1 MKLRLTP
8 RLRAV
13 AALVP
18 EGAKVADIGS
28 DHAYVPVDLIRSG
41 RAQLVIASDV
51 HQGPVENARKVVA
64 MAALEDRIE
73 VRLGSGFE
81 VYGPEEVDT
90 AVLAGMGGFLIRDL
104 ILEAFPLVKTLK
116 CLVLQPMVAIR
127 ELRVWLLEN
136 GFEIIEERVAQ
147 EGQKFYEI
155 FSVRYTGISMLQVDF
170 KTAEM
175 GVDMFRSEDEIA
187 MKYLAHRIRKTEG
200 VLRALSQAKNS
211 EKTEIGAFEA
221 RLKLLKEVETCL
233 STQKK

>member
-8 RLRAV
+8 RLKAV

-28 DHAYVPVDLIRSG
+28 DHAYIPVDLIRSG

-51 HQGPVENARKVVA
+51 HQGPVENAKKVVA
-64 MAALEDRIE
+64 LAALEDRIE
-73 VRLGSGFE
+73 VRLGSGFD
-81 VYGPEEVDT
+81 VYKPGEVDT

-104 ILEAFPLVKTLK
+104 MQAALPLVKTLK

-136 GFEIIEERVAQ
+136 GFEILEERVAQ

-155 FSVRYTGISMLQVDF
+155 FSVHYTGVRINPVDF

-175 GVDMFRSEDEIA
+175 GIAMYRLEDEVA
-187 MKYLAHRIRKTEG
+187 MRYLAHRIKKTEG
-200 VLRALSQAKNS
+200 VLSALSQAKNS
-211 EKTEIGAFEA
+211 EATEMDVFKE

-233 STQKK
+233 STQKR